1 MYHPEP
7 TLNIGIEEEYQFI
20 DPESRELLG
29 FVSQSMS
36 REELIVQD
44 RDTDVA
50 FSRQLGEAT
59 IKVGTPVAANISEA
73 TENLIRMRESI
84 LEIAQ

>member
-44 RDTDVA
+44 RTRMWP
-50 FSRQLGEAT
+50 S
-59 IKVGTPVAANISEA
+59 AANWRGHHQGGHA
-73 TENLIRMRESI
+73 RGR
-84 LEIAQ
+84 QHQ